1 MPALRQQQ
9 DNGDE
14 RLRAQQRERLML
26 QELKQFHRERPHLL
40 APVASQNTR
49 KRIRVPRLPS
59 DANPFC
65 EERQLADEY
74 ELLNLNK
81 VCVCAG
87 WKKK

>member
-1 MPALRQQQ
+1 MTGRQQ
-9 DNGDE
+9 DDGDD
-14 RLRAQQRERLML
+14 RLRAQQRERMML

-40 APVASQNTR
+40 APVASLNTR

-65 EERQLADEY
+65 EDRQLADEY

-81 VCVCAG
+81 VCVLGGRSSAQA
-87 WKKK
+87 